1 MQAYAGSNP
10 ALSTIFAELGRLRGA
25 AKFRLGVGTMKRIP
39 MGQEA
44 RLKAAEKKRK
54 LARAGKAAVIAMA
67 TVTAALW
74 SYVFLQ
80 G

>member
-1 MQAYAGSNP
+1 
-10 ALSTIFAELGRLRGA
+10 
-25 AKFRLGVGTMKRIP
+25 MKRIP